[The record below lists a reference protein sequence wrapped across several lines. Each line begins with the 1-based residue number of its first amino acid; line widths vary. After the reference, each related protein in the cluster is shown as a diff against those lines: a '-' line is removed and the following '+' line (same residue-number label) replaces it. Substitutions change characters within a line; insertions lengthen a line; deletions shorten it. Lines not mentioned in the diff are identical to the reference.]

1 MNWEAVVAIVEMVGL
16 LAIVAS
22 LVYVAI
28 QVRQNSEIINQNS
41 IVARSAIVHETSVS
55 YSRFFELIAENADL
69 ASIYRRGINDQA
81 LDPDEVTRYSA
92 LLEIYFA
99 NLEDA
104 DHQYQSDLYFDEEDE
119 TDLCEFMAPV
129 FRPMLDSSYGT
140 EWWNN
145 TAADT
150 CTPTFYEKIQKI
162 RASWD
167 TERNQGQ
174 TDD

>member
-41 IVARSAIVHETSVS
+41 TVARSAIVHETSVS

-140 EWWNN
+140 GWWNN

-167 TERNQGQ
+167 AERNQGLA
-174 TDD
+174 DD